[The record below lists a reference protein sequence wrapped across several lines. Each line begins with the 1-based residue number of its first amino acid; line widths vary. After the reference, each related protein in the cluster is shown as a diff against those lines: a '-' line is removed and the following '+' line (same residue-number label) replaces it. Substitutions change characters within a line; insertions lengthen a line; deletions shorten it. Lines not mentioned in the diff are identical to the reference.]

1 MQIKKFLVVWICLVG
16 QLASAQ
22 GWLGKDLSNINVKE
36 LTAAQRDE
44 VIREAKKQGLN
55 EADMEALA
63 RSKGMNLADLK
74 RINADVDERKGKPV
88 DTAQNKRSKVEE
100 NVLQST
106 VAIYGQELFENNE
119 MGFAPSLNLAPT
131 AGYILGP
138 NDRLSIRIYGLQE
151 QKMEVV
157 IGNNG
162 SVVIPYG
169 GKVMLSGL
177 TLAEAERTLVNQLKK
192 HGFASLGTGESQLKI
207 QITEF
212 RTIQVLVWGAKQSG
226 SYYLPSLGTA
236 FHALFAAGGPG
247 LNRSYRNIH
256 LIRNGKTIRV
266 IDLYEFLSMGSR
278 NSDITLQD
286 NDILFIPYYER
297 RVRLRGEVKT
307 PAVFELLPNE
317 HLLDAVK
324 YAGGY
329 TEIAYHEVLEVLR
342 YGGEQREV
350 FSVRED
356 AIKDFKLLGSEVV
369 TVSSILEIVKNRVQ
383 VTGAVERPGYYSMA
397 AGVDLKQVIENAGG
411 LKPSAVKTFV
421 LLYHN
426 ARNGNRSY
434 VSYRLDSIMAG
445 GKSVLLEENDVVF
458 VGDSVAMNSQ
468 EQVFVFGD
476 VIKQGSF
483 EYGNGLSVSRLL
495 FLAGGFEQE
504 ALTSKIIISRKVE
517 DESQLATIITMSA
530 RRDFWNDPELNQFI
544 LLPGD
549 VISVSRNPYYRNQV
563 YVSCEGEF
571 KVPGVYPMA
580 SRKQT
585 LYDIYTLA
593 GGVTMF
599 GNLSGSLIIRSKKV
613 QGKVN
618 LGAAQKSKISNELYK
633 DESLSEKKEILKE
646 TDSMQYD
653 TIVVGTRN
661 QKFESVAKSFYLQPG
676 DRFIIPILESTVR
689 ITGEV
694 YNPNVIMYDRKLRLK
709 QYLSLAGGASELSY
723 KRGVFVIYQ
732 NGRSAKTRSILGFIR
747 KYPSIQPGCEIVVP
761 MKLDG
766 DSKDSKLSTTER
778 VALISVMSSA
788 MSSLGFVLSQILK

>member
-1 MQIKKFLVVWICLVG
+1 MQIKKFIVVWICLVG

-88 DTAQNKRSKVEE
+88 DTAQTKRSKVEE

-324 YAGGY
+324 YAGGF
-329 TEIAYHEVLEVLR
+329 TEIAYKEVVEVLR

-350 FSVRED
+350 FSVRE
-356 AIKDFKLLGSEVV
+356 AAMKDFELLGSEVV
-369 TVSSILEIVKNRVQ
+369 TVSSILELIRNRVQ

-397 AGVDLKQVIENAGG
+397 SGIDLKEVIENAGG
-411 LKPSAVKTFV
+411 LKPSAIKSYV

-426 ARNGNRSY
+426 ARNGNRTYNSY
-434 VSYRLDSIMAG
+434 HLDSVMR
-445 GKSVLLEENDVVF
+445 GKITIQLEENDVVY
-458 VGDSVAMNSQ
+458 VGDSVVMNSQ
-468 EQVFVFGD
+468 EQVFVYGD

-483 EYGNGLSVSRLL
+483 DFGDGLTVSRLL

-504 ALTSKIIISRKVE
+504 ALTSKIIVSRKVE
-517 DESQLATIITMSA
+517 DESQLATIMTMNA
-530 RRDFWNDPELNQFI
+530 RRDFWNDPELNQFV
-544 LLPGD
+544 LKPGD
-549 VISVSRNPYYRNQV
+549 VISVSRNPFYRNQV

-585 LYDIYTLA
+585 LFDIYSLA
-593 GGVTMF
+593 GGVNLF
-599 GNLSGSLIIRSKKV
+599 GNLSGSFIIRTR
-613 QGKVN
+613 
-618 LGAAQKSKISNELYK
+618 KISGADKIGALQKNKINNELYK
-633 DESLSEKKEILKE
+633 DDGHLDKMDEMQK
-646 TDSMQYD
+646 TDSIQYD
-653 TIVVGTRN
+653 TIVVGREN
-661 QKFESVAKSFYLQPG
+661 QKFEFVAKSFYLQPG

-689 ITGEV
+689 ISGEV
-694 YNPNVIMYDRKLRLK
+694 YNPNVIMYDKKLRLK
-709 QYLSLAGGASELSY
+709 QYLSFAGGASELSY

-732 NGRSAKTRSILGFIR
+732 NGRSAKIKKIFGFIR